1 MPKLKQLS
9 GEDVVSILK
18 SFGFQVQSQKGS
30 HIKLRRT
37 IDGQKETLIIP
48 NHDRLD
54 TGTCRGILRQS
65 SQYIPEEELCEF
77 FYNEQ

>member
-9 GEDVVSILK
+9 GQDVVNILK

-48 NHDRLD
+48 NHSRLD
-54 TGTCRGILRQS
+54 TGTCRGILRQA
-65 SQYIPEEELCEF
+65 SQYISEEDLTQLF
-77 FYNEQ
+77 FSE